1 MICQMDDLLE
11 KIRDNNNALDLIQ
24 KSLNNYL

>member
-1 MICQMDDLLE
+1 MICQIDEILE
-11 KIRDNNNALDLIQ
+11 KIRDNNNQLEVIQ